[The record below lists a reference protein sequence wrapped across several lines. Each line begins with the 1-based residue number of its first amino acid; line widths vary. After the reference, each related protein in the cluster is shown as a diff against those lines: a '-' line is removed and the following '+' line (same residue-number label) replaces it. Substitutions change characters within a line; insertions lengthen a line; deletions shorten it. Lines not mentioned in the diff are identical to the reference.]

1 MLIFEIVRS
10 LILLDHESVFESQNE
25 IDTIDM
31 NSNIEINEISQFASN
46 HASIAVYD
54 SDVAG
59 TIEPVEVIE
68 QLDDEGEHFLEH
80 LVNF

>member
-10 LILLDHESVFESQNE
+10 LIFLDHENVFESQNE

-31 NSNIEINEISQFASN
+31 NIETNEISQFASN
-46 HASIAVYD
+46 HASIAIYD
-54 SDVAG
+54 FDVAE